1 MYMDPLP
8 WIGSSSKELG
18 DVFPTFIL
26 FILWYVRSLLQLY
39 FILHIL
45 APLCTWIC
53 RDLYDVQA
61 LKCHWSA
68 GRIGEVF
75 LISEAFERL

>member
-18 DVFPTFIL
+18 DVFST

-39 FILHIL
+39 FILDMFV
-45 APLCTWIC
+45 PF
-53 RDLYDVQA
+53 VQGFVWVC
-61 LKCHWSA
+61 LTFKP
-68 GRIGEVF
+68 
-75 LISEAFERL
+75 

>member
-26 FILWYVRSLLQLY
+26 WYVRSLLQLY
-39 FILHIL
+39 FILQIL
-45 APLCTWIC
+45 APLCTGIC
-53 RDLYDVQA
+53 RDLYDVEA

>member
-18 DVFPTFIL
+18 DVFST

-39 FILHIL
+39 FILDMFV
-45 APLCTWIC
+45 PFCTGIC
-53 RDLYDVQA
+53 MGLSDVQA
-61 LKCHWSA
+61 PKCNWSA

-75 LISEAFERL
+75 LIFEAFERL